1 MDVKAVIFDLDG
13 TLFEFNLDYKTVRA
27 EVAQFLIGEGIP
39 ASILSINESVFEML
53 KKAEI
58 YMRNNGKREK
68 EFVAVQRH
76 ALSISLEHELKAA
89 RETSPLPGVLETL
102 KTLRKRNLKLGIF
115 TINNRKSTEYILS
128 SFHMKSFFTAVVARE
143 DVLRVKPDPLH
154 LAAAL
159 KALGASPDET
169 VVVGDSVVDMRSA
182 KISNATPVGVATSDD
197 RVKKL
202 RYSGAA
208 HVIKSITDLPKL
220 IVELCGK

>member
-1 MDVKAVIFDLDG
+1 MDVKAVVFDLDG

-27 EVAQFLIGEGIP
+27 EVAQFLIGEGVP
-39 ASILSINESVFEML
+39 ASILSIKESIFEML

-58 YMRNNGKREK
+58 YMRNNGKKEK
-68 EFVAVQRH
+68 EFFAVQKH

-102 KTLRKRNLKLGIF
+102 KTLRKRNLKLGVF
-115 TINNRKSTEYILS
+115 TINNKKSTDYILS
-128 SFHMKSFFTAVVARE
+128 SFRMKSFFNAVVTRE

-159 KALGASPDET
+159 KALGVNANET

-182 KISNATPVGVATSDD
+182 NISNAAAVGVAASDD
-197 RVKKL
+197 TVGKL
-202 RYSGAA
+202 RHAGAA

-220 IVELCGK
+220 IVELGGK